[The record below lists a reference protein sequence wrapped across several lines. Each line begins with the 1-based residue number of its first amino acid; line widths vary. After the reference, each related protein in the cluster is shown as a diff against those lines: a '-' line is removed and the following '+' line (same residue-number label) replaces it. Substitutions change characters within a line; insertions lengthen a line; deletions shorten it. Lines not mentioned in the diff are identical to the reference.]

1 MKVSIGT
8 TSDLKVRALK
18 DALYKLDIDSEI
30 IALKT
35 NSGVSDQPFGYKEIN
50 EGARNRAREVLEN
63 TTSDIAVGI
72 ESGLI
77 NIEDDY
83 YDIACICVV
92 TKEGEESVSYS
103 AGYFTPQ
110 WIIEEIKE
118 KNTEYG
124 HITQRLSGDTEK
136 DPLKYFSGGI
146 TKREELLSQAI
157 MLAFT
162 KIINKDKYE
171 EKSK

>member
-92 TKEGEESVSYS
+92 TK
-103 AGYFTPQ
+103 
-110 WIIEEIKE
+110 
-118 KNTEYG
+118 
-124 HITQRLSGDTEK
+124 
-136 DPLKYFSGGI
+136 GG
-146 TKREELLSQAI
+146 
-157 MLAFT
+157 
-162 KIINKDKYE
+162 
-171 EKSK
+171 